1 VLADL
6 SDRPDSDRDLH
17 SAPRAPRA
25 LGARAVARSRPV
37 VLCFWNAQGLCRH
50 SKQPTDFMAERHID
64 LFGISE
70 TWITGGLTPSDAKGV
85 QWITGPE
92 RPPVG
97 NRSLVR
103 GGVGV
108 FVDRSIR
115 TVTVRQCEY
124 SVWVQMQVQG
134 ARPLF
139 IGTVYAPQYERANSP
154 ARQRMWEELS
164 SAVTDFRARGV
175 CVIGGDFNSRT
186 GSNGDTVRNNAG
198 TELTEFCERMRFAV
212 ANAMP
217 CAKGE
222 FSFSAQPSADR
233 NPTHTCTRRSTID
246 YVLIDA
252 DSSSL
257 VSSFEIVT
265 DWSALSDHRPIL
277 ISLASCPVAAPA
289 RARSH
294 LRQWKRAT
302 ENSGFATALIDAM
315 SGWRKKRDYLMSAA
329 SLAAQPS
336 AAIAVNRIAS
346 ALHESVIGVLQ
357 RTVGE
362 AAPKPALSS
371 LFSFS
376 SAEYDRLVARHQRS
390 GAALQRAT
398 HARDTARISMCRAQ
412 HIALG
417 AERRVLA
424 RRKVAEQRARV
435 FRRVEAASKDSLK
448 FWREHGALFRRSG
461 AHVPLPDSVLRNGQA
476 VSEPEQVMEC
486 WRNAFL
492 TLYQPAAP
500 TDPAAL
506 EFQQRVDASLRVPF
520 SDLSSDFC
528 GAPLTGLECAITE
541 DEVSAAIRHMCSA
554 AAPGPDSVPA
564 WVFKD
569 GAEAMVPALTV
580 LFNDVWEH
588 RVWPS
593 DWTLGWICPIF
604 KKGARSDPD
613 HYRGITLL
621 PHYDKLLKSVMRTR
635 LSAVIE
641 SRRLLSPF
649 QAGFRAEYGTMDHV
663 LTLNEIATS
672 YYERDAP
679 LFLAFLDVSKAY
691 DHTARNL
698 LWYRLRKIGVT
709 DKVLAVWR
717 SSYDN
722 VRRAVRVNEE
732 ITCEFACE
740 SGVAQGAV
748 DSPTLYDV
756 FIDELSALLLRDGFG
771 VGVGGDVIP
780 LLMYADDIVL
790 LASSAEQLQRML
802 LVVERFAVQFQ
813 FAYNHAKSGVVVV
826 ATPALKASFRTHQW
840 MLAGAALPV
849 LDFYK
854 YLGVEFG
861 RMGRGRWND
870 LLTRLLRGLKG
881 KSTELLWANGNRN
894 GFAPLLQ
901 MNVWN
906 ALCRPLVEYGCVLW
920 HCSIADDRSD
930 ALEVEQ
936 LRFAKNTLG
945 VAQSTPT
952 AFVRGELDLPSL
964 ASHRDELTLRAF
976 GETMSGSLYPASRD
990 PLSVR
995 LVTRVVRH
1003 RMRQARAGQAPM
1015 SWCTE
1020 VKPLFRAYDLL
1031 ARWYDSSF
1039 GPTKEQWRETC
1050 AQAVAKRV
1058 RTDWL
1063 YAVHSLPTL
1072 SLYRLLKSE
1081 PAPERYTASLN
1092 REGRYLKLQVRGYAS
1107 TYGPA
1112 RRTVRCA
1119 VPQR

>member
-1 VLADL
+1 
-6 SDRPDSDRDLH
+6 
-17 SAPRAPRA
+17 
-25 LGARAVARSRPV
+25 
-37 VLCFWNAQGLCRH
+37 
-50 SKQPTDFMAERHID
+50 M
-64 LFGISE
+64 
-70 TWITGGLTPSDAKGV
+70 
-85 QWITGPE
+85 
-92 RPPVG
+92 
-97 NRSLVR
+97 
-103 GGVGV
+103 
-108 FVDRSIR
+108 
-115 TVTVRQCEY
+115 
-124 SVWVQMQVQG
+124 
-134 ARPLF
+134 
-139 IGTVYAPQYERANSP
+139 
-154 ARQRMWEELS
+154 
-164 SAVTDFRARGV
+164 
-175 CVIGGDFNSRT
+175 
-186 GSNGDTVRNNAG
+186 
-198 TELTEFCERMRFAV
+198 
-212 ANAMP
+212 
-217 CAKGE
+217 
-222 FSFSAQPSADR
+222 
-233 NPTHTCTRRSTID
+233 
-246 YVLIDA
+246 
-252 DSSSL
+252 
-257 VSSFEIVT
+257 
-265 DWSALSDHRPIL
+265 
-277 ISLASCPVAAPA
+277 
-289 RARSH
+289 
-294 LRQWKRAT
+294 
-302 ENSGFATALIDAM
+302 
-315 SGWRKKRDYLMSAA
+315 
-329 SLAAQPS
+329 
-336 AAIAVNRIAS
+336 
-346 ALHESVIGVLQ
+346 
-357 RTVGE
+357 
-362 AAPKPALSS
+362 
-371 LFSFS
+371 
-376 SAEYDRLVARHQRS
+376 
-390 GAALQRAT
+390 
-398 HARDTARISMCRAQ
+398 
-412 HIALG
+412 
-417 AERRVLA
+417 
-424 RRKVAEQRARV
+424 
-435 FRRVEAASKDSLK
+435 
-448 FWREHGALFRRSG
+448 
-461 AHVPLPDSVLRNGQA
+461 PLPDSVLRNGQA

-870 LLTRLLRGLKG
+870 LLTRMLRGLKG

-901 MNVWN
+901 MSVWN

-1092 REGRYLKLQVRGYAS
+1092 REGRYLKLQLRAGMLPLMDRLGALCGAPYHSCERMRYARAGHNALHTPPNETPLHFVMQCEALRGLREQWFARVRKTQHELVRRWFDSAPDTDLFLYLCGGSMPLLAPEQRRVRERARRSVPPSLDAELQRALSDESACAALDQLTQNFLVLAWRERDRICGGRFAVEEAECALVPSSVSPPVPSLPNAGARSIPLPTSTTGTAPLPPLSVDASASALSPPPLPASARVPFPVDTSASAPSPPAHTDPARVRGADPAHATDTARPPVPVARAPDPPRPAAVAHS
-1107 TYGPA
+1107 ARGSRGSDRVPRTRPCHLPVLLLCPPPPPPRAGGPDPLPA
-1112 RRTVRCA
+1112 FCAAPSGSGRMQIVLRAYSVGCAADRRRRCA
-1119 VPQR
+1119 GLTAA